1 MTFPDTLIFLPLSI
15 FSCGVLFIF
24 LNLNKDRPSSEV
36 MITIWFL
43 FGFSVAISISTFYLI
58 DLISE
63 NNGDITAKAV
73 PYVLGICL
81 YTLMVLHLLM
91 RFRSK

>member
-63 NNGDITAKAV
+63 NNGDVTAKAV
-73 PYVLGICL
+73 PYIFGIFIYLVMLLHVL
-81 YTLMVLHLLM
+81 MS
-91 RFRSK
+91 FRSK